1 MNLGI
6 SIPMFNEEGNAERV
20 IARMTKHL
28 ASLNISFSIAVVN
41 NGSTDSTG
49 TVLDEICARDPRILS
64 IHLEQNQGYGGG
76 ILAGINT
83 LRKYS
88 PDVIGW
94 SWGDGQVCATVLSSL
109 YKECMSGTDLAK
121 ACRIQRQD
129 GYTRR
134 FISSIYA
141 QGMRIMGTKTPDI
154 NGCPKLFRRTF
165 FETLCLESQDWFL
178 DAEAI
183 LKTEKKKGI
192 IHNEPV
198 IMEPRTFG
206 ESKVRWLTLAEFS
219 KNMLRWKLKRNK

>member
-1 MNLGI
+1 
-6 SIPMFNEEGNAERV
+6 MFNEEGNAERV

-28 ASLNISFSIAVVN
+28 DSLNIIFSIAVVN

-49 TVLDEICARDPRILS
+49 SVLDDIGARDSRILP
-64 IHLEQNQGYGGG
+64 IHLEHNQGYGGG
-76 ILAGINT
+76 ILSGLHM

-109 YKECMSGTDLAK
+109 YNECMSGADLAK

-141 QGMRIMGTKTPDI
+141 QGMRRMGTRTPDI
-154 NGCPKLFRRTF
+154 NGCPKLFRWSF
-165 FETLCLESQDWFL
+165 FERLDLESTDWFL

-183 LKTEKKKGI
+183 LKTEKYNGV

-206 ESKVRWLTLAEFS
+206 ESKVRWSTLAEFA
-219 KNMLRWKLKRNK
+219 KNMVRWKCKDY